1 MNRSRSN
8 HSAAS
13 SRSMWCCSPH
23 PQQVQETLFAGRA
36 NKTSAPDS
44 KTSSQVIISLITE
57 ISISQTTKKS
67 TVKTKKNEKKLF
79 YFMLTLG
86 TILSHRT
93 ACWKRKLLIVNDLS
107 HAQARRR
114 KSLIV
119 NDLRTG
125 RVSRCRAKKDAPP
138 RNDNSTGLL
147 WDWGL
152 FVTRQLSP
160 LPFSEGECKTPH
172 AFKVI
177 RLVLFL
183 ITY

>member
-1 MNRSRSN
+1 MIFFFFNPRLNCSHVGRSASGIASHSFFCAWRIQLANSAFLVMSLIFYSHSQHINRSRSN

-36 NKTSAPDS
+36 NKTSVPDS

-57 ISISQTTKKS
+57 NSISQTTKKS

-93 ACWKRKLLIVNDLS
+93 AC
-107 HAQARRR
+107 
-114 KSLIV
+114 
-119 NDLRTG
+119 
-125 RVSRCRAKKDAPP
+125 
-138 RNDNSTGLL
+138 
-147 WDWGL
+147 
-152 FVTRQLSP
+152 
-160 LPFSEGECKTPH
+160 
-172 AFKVI
+172 
-177 RLVLFL
+177 
-183 ITY
+183 